1 MGDGTA
7 APIVMGD
14 GTADGTAARI
24 VICVG
29 SARYAREL
37 SAFLE
42 LDDDLR
48 VAGTCNSGRALM
60 GLLRSTHPDLV
71 ALELDLPRADSVAL
85 TREIVT
91 GRLARVV
98 LLAPHAQ
105 RGGGRALEGLVAGA
119 SDVLSRA
126 AIDPSAPGGHGAQ
139 AVRLRIKRSALSR
152 LRPLPTRAVVHE
164 DGAIE
169 VIGICASTG
178 GPPALCAVLGRLPAA
193 FPIPVLV
200 VQHMTTGFT
209 EGLAKW
215 LDSAVAVPVALA
227 RAGAV
232 LAPGVWFAPEGAH
245 LVLNGERRLAIDT
258 KTRAGAHRPS
268 GDVLLSSLARVAAT
282 HAAAVVL
289 TGMGSDGAAGLAAVA
304 AAGGQT
310 IAQDRDT
317 SAVYGMPRVAAE
329 LGAARV
335 LAPAAIGD
343 ALAAMALGLAA

>member
-1 MGDGTA
+1 MRDR
-7 APIVMGD
+7 
-14 GTADGTAARI
+14 TAARI
-24 VICVG
+24 VVCVG
-29 SARYAREL
+29 GARYAREL
-37 SAFLE
+37 TAFLE
-42 LDDDLR
+42 FDDDLR
-48 VAGTCNSGRALM
+48 VAGACNSAQALM

-85 TREIVT
+85 TRQIVRE
-91 GRLARVV
+91 RLARVV

-105 RGGGRALEGLVAGA
+105 RGDARALKGLVAGA
-119 SDVLSRA
+119 SDVLSKA
-126 AIDPSAPGGHGAQ
+126 AIDPRAPGGHGAQ
-139 AVRLRIKRSALSR
+139 AVRLRIKRSAISR
-152 LRPLPTRAVVHE
+152 PRPLASRAPAHD
-164 DGAIE
+164 DGGIE

-178 GPPALCAVLGRLPAA
+178 GPPALCAVLGRLPAE

-209 EGLAKW
+209 DGLAKW

-227 RAGAV
+227 RAGAP

-245 LVLNGERRLAIDT
+245 LVLNGDRRLAIDT
-258 KTRAGAHRPS
+258 KTPAGAHRPS
-268 GDVLLSSLARVAAT
+268 GDVLLSSLARVAGAQ
-282 HAAAVVL
+282 AAAVVL

-310 IAQDRDT
+310 IAQDEDT

-329 LGAARV
+329 LGAGRV
-335 LAPAAIGD
+335 LDPAAIGD